1 MLASAHAR
9 AVGAQAGR
17 CTMWFEA
24 FVAARYVRSRKGAH
38 GSAGGFLSFISFAS
52 VAGIGVGVWA
62 LIVVLSVMNG
72 FQKEVRDRMLSVV
85 AHIEV
90 FGAAGPLTNWESLL
104 AQTKR
109 HSRVVAGAPYVLGQG
124 MLANADAVRGAV
136 VRGILPD
143 REALVSTLAVKS
155 GRLDDLK
162 PGDFN
167 IILGNELARALGV
180 VAGDRVTLISP
191 QGNITPAGVIPRLKQ
206 FRVSGV
212 FESGHFEY
220 DSALA
225 LIALEDAQKLF
236 RIDGVTG
243 IRLKVADLDEA
254 PAIAR
259 DLTRIVEGDVLIRDW
274 GRINRNWFAAVQVE
288 KRMMFI
294 ILTLIVAVAAFNLV
308 SSLVMTVTDK
318 RADIAILRTLGA
330 TPGTIQRIFMIQGAV
345 SGAAGTLAGAAVGIV
360 TALNLDVWVP
370 AIERAFGIQF
380 LAKDIYF
387 INTLPS
393 DPRAGDIVT
402 IIGIA
407 LLMSLL
413 ATLYPSWRASRLKP
427 AETLRYE

>member
-1 MLASAHAR
+1 MAR
-9 AVGAQAGR
+9 NIVR
-17 CTMWFEA
+17 LSNVPFEL
-24 FVAARYVRSRKGAH
+24 FVAGRYVRSRKGAH
-38 GSAGGFLSFISFAS
+38 GSAGGFLSFISVAS
-52 VAGIGVGVWA
+52 VAGIALGVWA

-72 FQKEVRDRMLSVV
+72 FQKEVRDRMLAVV

-90 FGAAGPLTNWESLL
+90 FGAGGVVPAWEGLL
-104 AQTKR
+104 AQAAR
-109 HSRVVAGAPYVLGQG
+109 HPRVVAGAPYVLAQG
-124 MLANADAVRGAV
+124 MLTNGDAVRGVVIRGVLPERESAV
-136 VRGILPD
+136 A
-143 REALVSTLAVKS
+143 ALQLKS
-155 GRLDDLK
+155 GKLADLA
-162 PGDFN
+162 PGEFN
-167 IILGNELARALGV
+167 VILGNELARALGV
-180 VAGDRVTLISP
+180 VPGDKVTLIAP

-206 FRVSGV
+206 FRVAGI

-220 DSALA
+220 DAGLA

-243 IRLKVADLDEA
+243 IRLKVDDLYEA

-259 DLTRIVEGDVLIRDW
+259 DLSRMIQGDVLIRDW
-274 GRINRNWFAAVQVE
+274 GRINRNWFAAVQIE

-330 TPGTIQRIFMIQGAV
+330 TPGAIQRIFMIQGAV
-345 SGAAGTLAGAAVGIV
+345 SGAFGTLIGAVAGII

-370 AIERAFGIQF
+370 AIERVFGIQF

-393 DPRAGDIVT
+393 DPRVADMAA
-402 IIGIA
+402 IIAIA
-407 LLMSLL
+407 LAMSLV
-413 ATLYPSWRASRLKP
+413 ATIYPSWRAARLKP

>member
-1 MLASAHAR
+1 
-9 AVGAQAGR
+9 
-17 CTMWFEA
+17 MWFEA
-24 FVAARYVRSRKGAH
+24 FVAARYVTSRKGAH

-90 FGAAGPLTNWESLL
+90 FGATGALPEWEPLL
-104 AQTKR
+104 AQAKK
-109 HSRVVAGAPYVLGQG
+109 HPRVVAGAPYVMGQG
-124 MLANADAVRGAV
+124 MLANGDSVRGAV
-136 VRGILPD
+136 VRGILPE
-143 REALVSTLAVKS
+143 REAQVSSLSIKT
-155 GRLDDLK
+155 GRLDDLL
-162 PGDFN
+162 PGEFKVL
-167 IILGNELARALGV
+167 LGNELARALGV
-180 VAGDRVTLISP
+180 AAGDKVTLISP

-206 FRVSGV
+206 FHVAGV

-225 LIALEDAQKLF
+225 LVALEDAQKLF
-236 RIDGVTG
+236 RIEGVTG

-259 DLTRIVEGDVLIRDW
+259 DLTRILEGDVLIRDW

-345 SGAAGTLAGAAVGIV
+345 SGAAGTLAGAAAGIV
-360 TALNLDVWVP
+360 TALNLDAWVP

-393 DPRAGDIVT
+393 DPRPADIAAIV
-402 IIGIA
+402 GIA
-407 LLMSLL
+407 LFMSLL
-413 ATLYPSWRASRLKP
+413 ATIYPSWRAARLKP

>member
-1 MLASAHAR
+1 MPRGGHVR
-9 AVGAQAGR
+9 
-17 CTMWFEA
+17 FEA
-24 FVAARYVRSRKGAH
+24 FVAGRYVRSRKGAH

-85 AHIEV
+85 AHIEI
-90 FGAAGPLTNWESLL
+90 FGAGAPVQAWEPLL
-104 AQTKR
+104 AQAAR
-109 HSRVVAGAPYVLGQG
+109 HPRVRAGAPYVLAQA
-124 MLANADAVRGAV
+124 MLANGDAVRGAV
-136 VRGILPD
+136 VRGVVPTLETAVSSLTVKAGALAD
-143 REALVSTLAVKS
+143 LRE
-155 GRLDDLK
+155 GE
-162 PGDFN
+162 FN
-167 IILGNELARALGV
+167 VILGVELGRALGV
-180 VAGDRVTLISP
+180 MPGDKVTLIAP

-206 FRVSGV
+206 FRVAGL

-225 LIALEDAQKLF
+225 LIALDDARKLF
-236 RIDGVTG
+236 RVDGVTG
-243 IRLKVADLDEA
+243 IRLRVADLDEA
-254 PAIAR
+254 PAVAR
-259 DLTRIVEGDVLIRDW
+259 DLSRLVEGDVLIRDW

-330 TPGTIQRIFMIQGAV
+330 TPGTIQRIFMLQGAV
-345 SGAAGTLAGAAVGIV
+345 SGAAGTGAGAVAGVI

-370 AIERAFGIQF
+370 AIERLFGIQF

-393 DPRAGDIVT
+393 DPRAADIAAIV
-402 IIGIA
+402 GIA
-407 LLMSLL
+407 LVMSLL
-413 ATLYPSWRASRLKP
+413 ATLYPSWRAARLKP

>member
-1 MLASAHAR
+1 MP
-9 AVGAQAGR
+9 
-17 CTMWFEA
+17 FEF

-52 VAGIGVGVWA
+52 VAGIALGVWA

-85 AHIEV
+85 AHIEI
-90 FGAAGPLTNWESLL
+90 FGAGGTVPAWEPLL
-104 AQTKR
+104 AQASR
-109 HSRVVAGAPYVLGQG
+109 HPKVLAGAPYVLAQG
-124 MLANADAVRGAV
+124 MLTNADAVRGAV
-136 VRGILPD
+136 IRGILPE
-143 REALVSTLAVKS
+143 REAAVASLPVKQGKLADLV
-155 GRLDDLK
+155 
-162 PGDFN
+162 PGEFN
-167 IILGNELARALGV
+167 VLLGNELARALSVGV
-180 VAGDRVTLISP
+180 GDKVTLIAP

-206 FRVSGV
+206 FRVAGI

-225 LIALEDAQKLF
+225 LVAMADAQKLF
-236 RIDGVTG
+236 RVDGVTG
-243 IRLKVADLDEA
+243 IRLKIDDLYEA
-254 PAIAR
+254 QAVAR
-259 DLTRIVEGDVLIRDW
+259 DLTRLVEGDVLIRDW

-330 TPGTIQRIFMIQGAV
+330 SPGMIQRIFVIQGAV
-345 SGAAGTLAGAAVGIV
+345 SGAFGTLLGAATGIV

-393 DPRAGDIVT
+393 DPRAADMAAIVA
-402 IIGIA
+402 IA
-407 LLMSLL
+407 LVLSFL
-413 ATLYPSWRASRLKP
+413 ATLYPSWRAARLKP

>member
-1 MLASAHAR
+1 MHFPYELFIA
-9 AVGAQAGR
+9 
-17 CTMWFEA
+17 W
-24 FVAARYVRSRKGAH
+24 RYVRSSKRTS

-52 VAGIGVGVWA
+52 VAGIALGVWA

-85 AHIEV
+85 AHIEI
-90 FGAAGPLTNWESLL
+90 FGADRPVANWERLL
-104 AQTKR
+104 ADAKK
-109 HSRVVAGAPYVLGQG
+109 HARVVAGAPYVMAQA
-124 MLANADAVRGAV
+124 MLTNSEAVRGAV
-136 VRGILPD
+136 IRGVLPD
-143 REALVSTLAVKS
+143 HEEKVAGLTIKRGKLS
-155 GRLDDLK
+155 DLK
-162 PGDFN
+162 PGEFN
-167 IILGNELARALGV
+167 VVLGNELARALGV
-180 VAGDRVTLISP
+180 SIGDKVTLIAP
-191 QGNITPAGVIPRLKQ
+191 QGNVTPAGVIPRLKQ
-206 FRVSGV
+206 FRVAGT
-212 FESGHFEY
+212 FDSGHFEY

-236 RIDGVTG
+236 RIEGVTG
-243 IRLKVADLDEA
+243 IRLKVDDLYEA
-254 PAIAR
+254 PIIAR
-259 DLTRIVEGDVLIRDW
+259 DLTRMVTGDVLIRDW

-330 TPGTIQRIFMIQGAV
+330 TPGAILRIFMIQGSV
-345 SGAAGTLAGAAVGIV
+345 SGAFGTLLGAVTGII
-360 TALNLDVWVP
+360 TARNLDTWVP
-370 AIERAFGIQF
+370 AIERLFGIQF

-393 DPRAGDIVT
+393 DPRAADMVA

-413 ATLYPSWRASRLKP
+413 ATLYPSWRAARLKP

>member
-1 MLASAHAR
+1 MHLP
-9 AVGAQAGR
+9 
-17 CTMWFEA
+17 FELFIA
-24 FVAARYVRSRKGAH
+24 MRYVRSRKGSH
-38 GSAGGFLSFISFAS
+38 GSAGGFLSFISVAS
-52 VAGIGVGVWA
+52 VAGIALGVWA

-90 FGAAGPLTNWESLL
+90 FGATGTVAAWEPLL
-104 AQTKR
+104 AQAAR
-109 HSRVVAGAPYVLGQG
+109 HPRVVAGAPYVLAQG
-124 MLANADAVRGAV
+124 MLTNAEAVRGAV
-136 VRGILPD
+136 IRGVLPD
-143 REALVSTLAVKS
+143 RESGVSTLTVKG
-155 GRLDDLK
+155 GRLADLR
-162 PGDFN
+162 PGEFN
-167 IILGNELARALGV
+167 VILGIELARALGV
-180 VAGDRVTLISP
+180 VAGDKVTLIAP

-206 FRVSGV
+206 FKVAAV
-212 FESGHFEY
+212 FDSGHFEY

-225 LIALEDAQKLF
+225 LVALEDAQKLF
-236 RIDGVTG
+236 RVEGVTG
-243 IRLKVADLDEA
+243 IRLKVDDLYEA
-254 PAIAR
+254 PRIAS
-259 DLTRIVEGDVLIRDW
+259 DLTRLIDGDVLIRDW

-330 TPGTIQRIFMIQGAV
+330 TPGAIQRIFVVQGAV
-345 SGAAGTLAGAAVGIV
+345 SGAFGTLVGAAAGIV

-370 AIERAFGIQF
+370 AIERLFGIQF

-393 DPRAGDIVT
+393 DPRAADMVA

-413 ATLYPSWRASRLKP
+413 ATLYPSWRAARLKP